1 MSTFHA
7 KHCGS
12 YSENCTV
19 PFIAHGIGMKTH
31 QLDNFHT
38 LQVDFIYEIEIFVLE
53 RWLRGSGCALLLRG
67 PLAPKLG
74 GL

>member
-1 MSTFHA
+1 MSAFHA

-12 YSENCTV
+12 YSENCAV

-38 LQVDFIYEIEIFVLE
+38 LQVDFIYEIEIFLLE
-53 RWLRGSGCALLLRG
+53 RWLRVRVCA
-67 PLAPKLG
+67 APERPPSS
-74 GL
+74 